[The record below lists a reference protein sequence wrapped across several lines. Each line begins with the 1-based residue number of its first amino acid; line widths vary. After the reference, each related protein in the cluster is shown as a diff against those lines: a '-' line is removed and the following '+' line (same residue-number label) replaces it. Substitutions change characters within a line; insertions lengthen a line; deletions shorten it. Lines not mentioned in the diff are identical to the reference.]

1 MVNVY
6 RLYNNREVAMSALRR
21 IALAATVLGSSAT
34 FAAAQEMK
42 AEVLHWWTSGGESAA
57 VKVFAERFDAAG
69 GTWVDTAIAGGQN
82 ARTAGINRIVGGNPP
97 TAMQFNTGKQFDELV
112 SNGLL
117 SDLEEVAGPG
127 KWRDVLPPAI
137 VEAATRDGKFYAV
150 PVNIHGI
157 DWVWYNKQV
166 LAEAGIAEPKTWPE
180 VLAAAKK
187 LKEKGLTGLAQGGQ
201 PWQERTLFNS
211 VLIGEGGTDLY
222 YSIYRDGSVDAVKGG
237 KFKAVAE
244 LFKQLQTTVDAG
256 SPGRNWNDATAMVIT
271 GKAGMQVMGDWAKG
285 EFSSAG
291 LTPGKEYG
299 CAVVGEGGYLMGG
312 DVFVFPKSDD
322 PAVRAAQ
329 LKLATV
335 MLDPAT
341 QIAFNTKKGSV
352 PVRLD
357 VDVSSMDACAQ
368 AGATALKDPKRQV
381 PTTDFL
387 ISPDLSGALDD
398 VITQYW
404 NTPAMGT
411 DEFVAKFTA
420 AMQTAG

>member
-1 MVNVY
+1 
-6 RLYNNREVAMSALRR
+6 MSAWRR
-21 IALAATVLGSSAT
+21 ITLAAVLLGSTASL
-34 FAAAQEMK
+34 AAAQEMK

-57 VKVFAERFDAAG
+57 VKVFADRFDAAG
-69 GTWVDTAIAGGQN
+69 GTWVDTAIAGGVN

-112 SNGLL
+112 SNDLL
-117 SDLEEVAGPG
+117 GDLEEDAVAG

-157 DWVWYNKQV
+157 NWLWYNKQGF
-166 LAEAGIAEPKTWPE
+166 AGAGIADPKTWPE
-180 VLAAAKK
+180 VLAAAQK
-187 LKEKGLTGLAQGGQ
+187 LKEKGLIGLAQGGQ

-211 VLIGEGGTDLY
+211 ILVGEGGTDLFY
-222 YSIYRDGSVDAVKGG
+222 AVYRDGDQEAVKGD
-237 KFKAVAE
+237 KFKQVAE
-244 LFKQLQTTVDAG
+244 LFKQLQTTVDPG
-256 SPGRNWNDATAMVIT
+256 SPGRNWNDATGMVIA
-271 GKAGMQVMGDWAKG
+271 GKAGMQVIGDWAKG
-285 EFSSAG
+285 EFTAAG

-299 CAVVGEGGYLMGG
+299 CTVVGEGGYLMGG
-312 DVFVFPKSDD
+312 DVFVFPNNSD
-322 PAVRAAQ
+322 PAARATQ
-329 LKLATV
+329 LELATV
-335 MLDPAT
+335 MLDPER
-341 QIAFNTKKGSV
+341 QIATNTKKGSV

-357 VDVSSMDACAQ
+357 VDVSGMDACAQ
-368 AGATALKDPKRQV
+368 AGAAALKDPKRQV

-404 NTPAMGT
+404 NNPAMGV
-411 DEFVAKFTA
+411 DEFVAKFTG

>member
-1 MVNVY
+1 MRSTRRAV
-6 RLYNNREVAMSALRR
+6 LGACSAL
-21 IALAATVLGSSAT
+21 AFASAVW
-34 FAAAQEMK
+34 AAAVAVPAPAAAAEEMK

-57 VKVFAERFDAAG
+57 VRVFAERFQAAG

-97 TAMQFNTGKQFDELV
+97 DVMQFNTGKQFDELV

-117 SDLEEVAGPG
+117 ADLEDVAQAG
-127 KWRDVLPPAI
+127 KWREVLPPAI
-137 VEAATRDGKFYAV
+137 VEAATREGKFYAA

-157 DWVWYNKQV
+157 NWLWYNKKV
-166 LAEAGIAEPKTWPE
+166 FDEHGIAEPKTWPE
-180 VLAAAKK
+180 VLAAGEK
-187 LKEKGLTGLAQGGQ
+187 LKAAGLIGLAQGGQ

-211 VLIGEGGTDLY
+211 VLVGHGGTDLFLQ
-222 YSIYRDGSVDAVKGG
+222 IYRDQNLDGVKSA
-237 KFKAVAE
+237 KFKETAE
-244 LFKQLQTTVDAG
+244 LFHKLRDLADAG
-256 SPGRNWNDATAMVIT
+256 SPGRNWNDATSMVIT
-271 GKAGMQVMGDWAKG
+271 GKAGMQVIGDWAKG
-285 EFSSAG
+285 EFASAG

-312 DVFVFPKSDD
+312 DVFVFPEGGDE
-322 PAVRAAQ
+322 AVQEKMAS
-329 LKLATV
+329 V

-341 QIAFNTKKGSV
+341 QIAFNTIKGSV

-357 VDVSSMDACAQ
+357 VDVSGMDACAQ
-368 AGATALKDPKRQV
+368 AGAAALRDPKRQV

-404 NTPAMGT
+404 NNAGMSA
-411 DEFVAKFTA
+411 DEFVAKFVA
-420 AMQTAG
+420 AFESVG

>member
-1 MVNVY
+1 
-6 RLYNNREVAMSALRR
+6 MSAWRR
-21 IALAATVLGSSAT
+21 IGLAAVLLGSTAT
-34 FAAAQEMK
+34 LAMAQEMK

-57 VKVFAERFDAAG
+57 VKVFADRFDAAG
-69 GTWVDTAIAGGQN
+69 GTWVDTAIAGGVN

-112 SNGLL
+112 SNDLL
-117 SDLEEVAGPG
+117 GDLEEDAVAG
-127 KWRDVLPPAI
+127 KWRDVLPSAI

-157 DWVWYNKQV
+157 NWLWYNKQV
-166 LAEAGIAEPKTWPE
+166 FADAGIAEPKTWPE
-180 VLAAAKK
+180 VLAAAQK
-187 LKEKGLTGLAQGGQ
+187 LKEKGLIGLAQGGQ

-211 VLIGEGGTDLY
+211 ILVGEGGTDLFY
-222 YSIYRDGSVDAVKGG
+222 AVYRDGDQEAVKGD
-237 KFKAVAE
+237 KFKQVAE
-244 LFKQLQTTVDAG
+244 LFKQLQTTVDPG
-256 SPGRNWNDATAMVIT
+256 SPGRNWNDATGMVIA
-271 GKAGMQVMGDWAKG
+271 GKAGMQVIGDWAKG
-285 EFSSAG
+285 EFTAAG

-299 CAVVGEGGYLMGG
+299 CTVVGEGGYLMGG
-312 DVFVFPKSDD
+312 DVFVFPKNSD
-322 PAVRAAQ
+322 PAVRATQ

-335 MLDPAT
+335 MLDPET

-357 VDVSSMDACAQ
+357 VDVSGMDACAQ
-368 AGATALKDPKRQV
+368 AGAAALKDPKRQV

-404 NTPAMGT
+404 NNPAMGV
-411 DEFVAKFTA
+411 DEFVAKFTG

>member
-1 MVNVY
+1 V
-6 RLYNNREVAMSALRR
+6 
-21 IALAATVLGSSAT
+21 LAATLLGSTAGV
-34 FAAAQEMK
+34 AGAQEMQ
-42 AEVLHWWTSGGESAA
+42 AEVLHWWTSGGESAS
-57 VKVFAERFDAAG
+57 VKVLADQFKAAG
-69 GTWVDTAIAGGQN
+69 GMWIDTAIAGGQN

-112 SNGLL
+112 ANELL
-117 SDLEEVAGPG
+117 RDVDQVAIDG

-137 VEAATRDGKFYAV
+137 TEATTRDSKFYAV

-157 DWVWYNKQV
+157 NWLWYNKK
-166 LAEAGIAEPKTWPE
+166 AFTDAGIAEPKTWPE
-180 VLAAAKK
+180 VLAAAQK
-187 LKEKGLTGLAQGGQ
+187 LQAQGLVGLAQGGQ

-211 VLIGEGGTDLY
+211 VLVGQGGTELFFQ
-222 YSIYRDGSVDAVKGG
+222 IYRDNSIEAVKSD
-237 KFKAVAE
+237 KFKEVAE

-271 GKAGMQVMGDWAKG
+271 GKAGMQLMGDWAKG
-285 EFSSAG
+285 EFNAAG
-291 LTPGKEYG
+291 LTAGNEYG

-312 DVFVFPKSDD
+312 DVFVFPAIDD
-322 PAVRAAQ
+322 PAAQAAQ
-329 LKLATV
+329 VKLATV
-335 MLDPAT
+335 LLEPET
-341 QIAFNTKKGSV
+341 QIEFNKKKGSV
-352 PVRLD
+352 PARLD

-368 AGATALKDPKRQV
+368 RGAAALKDPARQV

-404 NTPAMGT
+404 NNPAMPV
-411 DEFVAKFTA
+411 DEFVAKFTG

>member
-1 MVNVY
+1 
-6 RLYNNREVAMSALRR
+6 MSAWRR
-21 IALAATVLGSSAT
+21 ITLAAVLLGSTASL
-34 FAAAQEMK
+34 AAAQEMK

-69 GTWVDTAIAGGQN
+69 GIWVDTAIAGGTN

-112 SNGLL
+112 SNDLL
-117 SDLEEVAGPG
+117 GDLEEDAVAG
-127 KWRDVLPPAI
+127 KWRDVLPSAI

-157 DWVWYNKQV
+157 NWLWYNKQV
-166 LAEAGIAEPKTWPE
+166 FADAGIAEPKTWPE
-180 VLAAAKK
+180 VLAAAQK
-187 LKEKGLTGLAQGGQ
+187 LKEKGLIGLAQGGQ

-211 VLIGEGGTDLY
+211 ILVGEGGTDLFY
-222 YSIYRDGSVDAVKGG
+222 AVYRDGDQEAVKGD
-237 KFKAVAE
+237 KFKQVAE
-244 LFKQLQTTVDAG
+244 LFKQLQTTVDPG
-256 SPGRNWNDATAMVIT
+256 SPGRNWNDATGMVIA
-271 GKAGMQVMGDWAKG
+271 GKAGMQVIGDWAKG
-285 EFSSAG
+285 EFTAAG

-299 CAVVGEGGYLMGG
+299 CTVVGEGGYLMGG
-312 DVFVFPKSDD
+312 DVFVFPKNSD
-322 PAVRAAQ
+322 PAVRATQ

-335 MLDPAT
+335 MLDPET

-357 VDVSSMDACAQ
+357 VDVSGMDACAQ
-368 AGATALKDPKRQV
+368 AGAAALKDPKRQV

-404 NTPAMGT
+404 NNPAMGV
-411 DEFVAKFTA
+411 DEFVAKFTG

>member
-1 MVNVY
+1 
-6 RLYNNREVAMSALRR
+6 MSGWRR
-21 IALAATVLGSSAT
+21 IGLAAVLLGSTASL
-34 FAAAQEMK
+34 AAAQEMK

-57 VKVFAERFDAAG
+57 VKVFADRFDAAG
-69 GTWVDTAIAGGQN
+69 GTWVDTAIAGGVN

-112 SNGLL
+112 SNDLL
-117 SDLEEVAGPG
+117 GDLEEDAVAG

-157 DWVWYNKQV
+157 NWLWYNKQV
-166 LAEAGIAEPKTWPE
+166 FAGAGIAEPKTWPE
-180 VLAAAKK
+180 VLAAAQK
-187 LKEKGLTGLAQGGQ
+187 LKEKGLIGLAQGGQ

-211 VLIGEGGTDLY
+211 ILVGEGGTDLFY
-222 YSIYRDGSVDAVKGG
+222 AVYRDGDQEAVKGD
-237 KFKAVAE
+237 KFKQVAE
-244 LFKQLQTTVDAG
+244 LFKQLQTTVDPG
-256 SPGRNWNDATAMVIT
+256 SPGRNWNDATGMVIA
-271 GKAGMQVMGDWAKG
+271 GKAGMQVIGDWAKG
-285 EFSSAG
+285 EFTAAG

-299 CAVVGEGGYLMGG
+299 CTVVGEGGYLMGG
-312 DVFVFPKSDD
+312 DVFVFPKNSD
-322 PAVRAAQ
+322 PAVRATQ

-335 MLDPAT
+335 MLDPET
-341 QIAFNTKKGSV
+341 QIAFNMKKGSV

-357 VDVSSMDACAQ
+357 VDVSGMDACAQ
-368 AGATALKDPKRQV
+368 AGAAALKDPKRQV

-404 NTPAMGT
+404 NNPAMGV
-411 DEFVAKFTA
+411 DEFVAKFTG

>member
-1 MVNVY
+1 
-6 RLYNNREVAMSALRR
+6 MSAWRR
-21 IALAATVLGSSAT
+21 ITLAAVLLGSTASL
-34 FAAAQEMK
+34 AAAQEMK

-57 VKVFAERFDAAG
+57 VKVFADRFDAAG
-69 GTWVDTAIAGGQN
+69 GTWVDTAIAGGVN

-112 SNGLL
+112 SNDLL
-117 SDLEEVAGPG
+117 GDLEEDAVAG
-127 KWRDVLPPAI
+127 KWRDVLPSAI

-157 DWVWYNKQV
+157 NWLWYNKQV
-166 LAEAGIAEPKTWPE
+166 FADAGIAEPKTWPE
-180 VLAAAKK
+180 VLAAAQK
-187 LKEKGLTGLAQGGQ
+187 LKEKGLIGLAQGGQ

-211 VLIGEGGTDLY
+211 ILVGEGGTDLFY
-222 YSIYRDGSVDAVKGG
+222 AVYRDGDQEAVKGD
-237 KFKAVAE
+237 KFKQVAE
-244 LFKQLQTTVDAG
+244 LFKQLQTTVDPG
-256 SPGRNWNDATAMVIT
+256 SPGRNWNDATGMVIA
-271 GKAGMQVMGDWAKG
+271 GKAGMQVIGDWAKG
-285 EFSSAG
+285 EFTAAG

-299 CAVVGEGGYLMGG
+299 CTVVGEGGYLMGG
-312 DVFVFPKSDD
+312 DVFVFPKNSD
-322 PAVRAAQ
+322 PAVRATQ

-335 MLDPAT
+335 MLDPET

-357 VDVSSMDACAQ
+357 VDVSGMDACAQ
-368 AGATALKDPKRQV
+368 AGAAALKDPKRQV

-404 NTPAMGT
+404 NNPAMGV
-411 DEFVAKFTA
+411 DEFVAKFTG